1 MAQTRLKGRY
11 ISGTAVRAQ
20 EWNDILR
27 DDPVQRSHSARRNRE
42 KAQKM
47 NFGTILLL
55 STAVVIAAVVLLS
68 YLGLQAKVTAGINNV
83 SKLES
88 ELYTLKQE
96 NDEYETRIKG
106 SIDLSEIKRI
116 AITELGMN
124 YAQDGQ
130 IITVEAGSDDY
141 VRKFTNIP

>member
-55 STAVVIAAVVLLS
+55 SMAVAIAAVVLIS

>member
-1 MAQTRLKGRY
+1 
-11 ISGTAVRAQ
+11 
-20 EWNDILR
+20 
-27 DDPVQRSHSARRNRE
+27 
-42 KAQKM
+42 M

-55 STAVVIAAVVLLS
+55 SMAVAIAAVVLIS